1 MRSLW
6 ISNCLLVV
14 LALTARAQ
22 VSTAKEKDSRNH
34 DPGQQMERI
43 MKSLRAFQPQEVL
56 DLMPKSQLPDGLK
69 AFFSG
74 WAYHQQGDYK
84 QAFAA
89 LSKVSKQDLG
99 GDSYFVNRYEELKH
113 TAEELRHFQ
122 VLETENFSIRY
133 QEGRD
138 KVLVLFLPQI
148 LERIYAK
155 YSSLFEY
162 RRDHKIIVEL
172 MPDYQLFSEASALT
186 KEQIETTGTIALCVE
201 NRIAVLTP
209 RRVAQG
215 YYWPDVIAHE
225 FVHYILTKLSRDSV
239 PLWMQEGTAKYFEAR
254 WHAEPVPVLDRSME
268 SVLALA
274 LEKDGLITVERMM
287 PSFAAL
293 PTALLA
299 HQAYAQTTTMIDY
312 LCKNKGEPVLRRIFT
327 GLRDQHGDMDAV
339 LQQHLGQNFAQF
351 EAAWRVWLK
360 QQGYKNHGHFE
371 AEGVTLLDS
380 DQAEEKVAALS
391 AEDQLAKKY
400 LRLGDLLLERNR
412 YGAALKEYLKG
423 LDANSRPDR
432 QMVLRIVT
440 CYRQLNQHEKIVAF
454 IDKHIEEIRH
464 DGTMLL
470 LQAQAKAALDKD
482 VEARA
487 LLRQAVDVN
496 PFNPNI
502 FRMLLEVER
511 ADSPDL
517 PDYKEA
523 LRLLTSPAPAKAPA
537 PKDTKS

>member
-14 LALTARAQ
+14 LALTVQAQ
-22 VSTAKEKDSRNH
+22 GPAAKDKDH
-34 DPGQQMERI
+34 GELVQQMERV

-56 DLMPKSQLPDGLK
+56 DTLPRSQLPDSFK
-69 AFFSG
+69 SFFSG

-84 QAFAA
+84 QAYAA
-89 LSKVSKQDLG
+89 LSKITNQDLG
-99 GDSYFVNRYEELKH
+99 GDSYFINRYEELKH
-113 TAEELRHFQ
+113 TAEELRHFA
-122 VLETENFSIRY
+122 VLETDNFSIRY

-138 KVLVLFLPQI
+138 KVLVLFLPEM

-155 YSSLFEY
+155 YSTFFEY
-162 RRDHKIIVEL
+162 RRDQKIIVEL

-201 NRIAVLTP
+201 NRLAVLTP

-254 WHAEPVPVLDRSME
+254 WHNDNTPVLDRSME

-274 LEKDGLITVERMM
+274 IEKDGLITVERMM

-299 HQAYAQTTTMIDY
+299 HQAYAQTATMIDY
-312 LCKNKGEPVLRRIFT
+312 LCKSKGESVLRRIYT
-327 GLRDQHGDMDAV
+327 GLRDHDGNMDVV
-339 LQQHLGQNFAQF
+339 LQQYLGQNFADF

-360 QQGYKNHGHFE
+360 QQGYKNHGDFE
-371 AEGVTLLDS
+371 AEGVTLLDK
-380 DQAEEKVAALS
+380 DQSEEKVAALS
-391 AEDQLAKKY
+391 EEDKLAKKY

-423 LDANSRPDR
+423 LDVNDKPDR
-432 QMVLRIVT
+432 QMVLRVAT
-440 CYRQLNQHEKIVAF
+440 CYRQLNQHDKVVSF
-454 IDKHIEEIRH
+454 IDNNIVDLKN
-464 DGTMLL
+464 DSTMLL
-470 LQAQAKAALDKD
+470 LSAQAKIALHKD

-487 LLRQAVDVN
+487 LLRQALEIN
-496 PFNPNI
+496 PFNPSI

-511 ADSPDL
+511 ADSADL

-523 LRLLTSPAPAKAPA
+523 LRLLTSPAPPKAPA